1 MMPMEAQVKIETVAF
16 KGYGVT
22 HLDGKVVFI
31 PYAVTRDE
39 GQVEIVEER
48 KNYSMGRLKKIL
60 VPSPWRVEPLCPVFG
75 QCGGCQWQHIDY
87 AIQGELKKE
96 ILKEVLKRL
105 GRLKELPS
113 VGVASSPQS
122 YDYRVRVQLKVKGK
136 AIGYYQERSH
146 KIVDIDHCPISHPLV
161 NQIIRKLREEISLF
175 SRMAEIEINV
185 SPEEGKGVLL
195 LHPLS
200 FDRRMEDGLRE
211 LLQVHPVIKGCAVKQ
226 KGGLTLFN
234 DPHLHFTTSLNRN
247 GEKREIK
254 FRTSPGSFYQVNL
267 EQNRTLNRAVLQFL
281 DVNENERVL
290 DLYAGVGNFTLP
302 LAVKAKEIIGI
313 EENRT
318 AVDDA
323 RFNAERNR
331 IRNCDFIQGRVED
344 VLKRWKRESTDLIL
358 LDPPRMGC
366 KMALDQMVRLRPK
379 KIVYI
384 SCEPTTLSRDL
395 RLFSERGYSL
405 KGLALIDMFPQTYHM
420 EVVALLTQPQ
430 VKV

>member
-1 MMPMEAQVKIETVAF
+1 MMPMEARVKIESVAF

-22 HLDGKVVFI
+22 HLNGRVVFI
-31 PYAVTRDE
+31 PYTATGDE
-39 GQVEIVEER
+39 GQVEIIEER
-48 KNYSMGRLKKIL
+48 KNYSMGRLKKFL
-60 VPSPWRVEPLCPVFG
+60 VASPWRVEPLCPVFG

-87 AIQGELKKE
+87 SVQGKLKKE
-96 ILKEVLKRL
+96 ILTQILKRL
-105 GRLKELPS
+105 GNLKETPFIS
-113 VGVASSPQS
+113 VAPSPQS
-122 YDYRVRVQLKVKGK
+122 YAYRVRVQLKVEGK

-146 KIVDIDHCPISHPLV
+146 KIVDIDQCPISHPLV
-161 NQIIRKLREEISLF
+161 NQIIRKLRGAFSLF
-175 SRMAEIEINV
+175 SRMTEIEINV
-185 SPEEGKGVLL
+185 SPEEGKGVIS
-195 LHPLS
+195 LHLVS
-200 FDRRMEDGLRE
+200 FDRRTENGLRE
-211 LLQVHPVIKGCAVKQ
+211 FLQVHPIFKGYAVKQ

-234 DPHLHFTTSLNRN
+234 APYLHFTTSLNQNGQKRN
-247 GEKREIK
+247 IK
-254 FRTSPGSFYQVNL
+254 FRTSPGSFYQVNP
-267 EQNRTLNRAVLQFL
+267 EQNRTLIQMVLNFS

-302 LAVKAKEIIGI
+302 LAVKAKESIGI
-313 EENRT
+313 EENTT

-344 VLKRWKRESTDLIL
+344 VLKHWERESPDLIL

-366 KMALDQMVRLRPK
+366 KRALDQMVKLTPK

-395 RLFSERGYSL
+395 RLFSEKGYSL

-420 EVVALLTQPQ
+420 EVVALLKQS
-430 VKV
+430 

>member
-1 MMPMEAQVKIETVAF
+1 MEAQVKIESVAF

-31 PYAVTRDE
+31 PYTAPGDE
-39 GQVEIVEER
+39 GEVEIIEER
-48 KNYSMGRLKKIL
+48 KNYSIGRLKKIL
-60 VPSPWRVEPLCPVFG
+60 VPSPWRVEPQCPVFG

-87 AIQGELKKE
+87 SIHGKLKKE
-96 ILKEVLKRL
+96 ILAETLKRL
-105 GRLKELPS
+105 GKLKEIPPVS
-113 VGVASSPQS
+113 VASSPQS
-122 YDYRVRVQLKVKGK
+122 YDYRVRVQLKVEGK

-146 KIVDIDHCPISHPLV
+146 KIVDIDHCPISNPLV
-161 NQIIRKLREEISLF
+161 NQIIQELRGALSLF

-195 LHPLS
+195 LHPFSL
-200 FDRRMEDGLRE
+200 DGRTEDGLRE
-211 LLQVHPVIKGCAVKQ
+211 FLQVHPIFKGCAVKQ
-226 KGGLTLFN
+226 KGGLALFN
-234 DPHLHFTTSLNRN
+234 EPHLHFTTSLNRD
-247 GEKREIK
+247 GEKRNIE

-267 EQNRTLNRAVLQFL
+267 EQNRTLSQTVLQFS
-281 DVNENERVL
+281 DVNENQRVL

-302 LAVKAKEIIGI
+302 LAVRVKEIVGI

-318 AVDDA
+318 AVEDA

-344 VLKRWKRESTDLIL
+344 VLKQWKRESPDLIV

-366 KMALDQMVRLRPK
+366 KIALNQITKLRPK

-384 SCEPTTLSRDL
+384 SCEPTTFARDV
-395 RLFSERGYSL
+395 RFFSERGYAVQ
-405 KGLALIDMFPQTYHM
+405 K
-420 EVVALLTQPQ
+420 TQND
-430 VKV
+430 